1 MKIFHL
7 GTSSDLWKSFTVS
20 YFSGIWKHISV
31 PCVFIYVQILNMYIS
46 TICTMYNVH
55 TALHQLHKY
64 LSLYRD
70 NILALLYL
78 PHTFFISLSDKTAAQ
93 LYEFMSLL
101 SDIFIHNRHV
111 ALYNLDNYSL
121 HNWSQVKGSRC
132 FIQGCIPL
140 AVWYIY
146 DITIISIHHV

>member
-1 MKIFHL
+1 MYENSLMLLL
-7 GTSSDLWKSFTVS
+7 G
-20 YFSGIWKHISV
+20 ICQHIRFV
-31 PCVFIYVQILNMYIS
+31 FFFIYVQ
-46 TICTMYNVH
+46 MYNVH
-55 TALHQLHKY
+55 IALHQLHKY

-132 FIQGCIPL
+132 FIQGCIHGCIPL
-140 AVWYIY
+140 AVYIWYNY
-146 DITIISIHHV
+146 YLHTPCVAA